1 MIESFKH
8 LLDIASDRDLAEVFL
23 ESDEQEHAVPAE
35 QIVEALRKR
44 RAVMR
49 DCVERGK
56 NGGESMGKLVGNE
69 ARLLNEA
76 FRNGRT
82 FLDPLTVKAELYALA
97 VMGEN
102 ARMGVIVAAPTAGA
116 GGIVPGMLLALE
128 EERNIDPE
136 TTVRA
141 LVVAGGI
148 GSIIALSANI
158 SGAAGGCQNEVG
170 VASSMGAA
178 AVTYMMG
185 GSTRQS
191 VQAAALAL
199 KNTLGLVCDPV
210 GGLVEV
216 PCVKRNAL
224 FAVHGL
230 TAAQLALAGVESIIP
245 MDEIVEAMVRIGR
258 SLPRGLRETAEGGL
272 ATTETGTAIAL
283 RLKEEANRR
292 RAERAA
298 ERERVARQRW
308 PRTPS
313 VHPYHRPVAGVLP
326 RRRRRG
332 DELRP
337 PLGEESRALP
347 HTVVQIE
354 DPEPRPVACR
364 AVVVAVQQEVAVRVG
379 LEHLTADADPVEQR
393 PLREGQVL
401 LTARPHRIADD
412 HA

>member
-1 MIESFKH
+1 MIESFAH
-8 LLDIASDRDLAEVFL
+8 LEELATDRDLAEVFL
-23 ESDEQEHAVPAE
+23 ETDEQEHAVPAD
-35 QIVEALRKR
+35 QILEALRKR

-56 NGGESMGKLVGNE
+56 SGGLSMGKLVGNE
-69 ARLLNEA
+69 ARLLNDA
-76 FRNGRT
+76 FQSGKT

-102 ARMGVIVAAPTAGA
+102 SRMGVIVAAPTAGA

-128 EERNIDPE
+128 EERKIDQE
-136 TTVRA
+136 KTVRA

-148 GSIIALSANI
+148 GSIIALSASI

-170 VASSMGAA
+170 VASAMGAA
-178 AVTYMMG
+178 GVAYMMG

-191 VQAAALAL
+191 IHAAAIAL

-230 TAAQLALAGVESIIP
+230 TAAQLALAGVESVIP

-258 SLPRGLRETAEGGL
+258 ALPRGLRETAEGGL
-272 ATTETGTAIAL
+272 ATTTTGAQIGQ
-283 RLKEEANRR
+283 RLKDEANQR

-298 ERERVARQRW
+298 ERERMA
-308 PRTPS
+308 
-313 VHPYHRPVAGVLP
+313 
-326 RRRRRG
+326 
-332 DELRP
+332 
-337 PLGEESRALP
+337 
-347 HTVVQIE
+347 
-354 DPEPRPVACR
+354 
-364 AVVVAVQQEVAVRVG
+364 QERKSG
-379 LEHLTADADPVEQR
+379 GR
-393 PLREGQVL
+393 S
-401 LTARPHRIADD
+401 
-412 HA
+412 

>member
-1 MIESFKH
+1 MIESFRH
-8 LLDIASDRDLAEVFL
+8 LEELAAHRDLADVFL
-23 ESDEQEHAVPAE
+23 ETDEQEHAVPAA
-35 QIVEALRKR
+35 QILEALRKR

-56 NGGESMGKLVGNE
+56 GGGESMGRLVGNE
-69 ARLLNEA
+69 ARLLQQA
-76 FRNGRT
+76 FLEGRT

-116 GGIVPGMLLALE
+116 GGVVPGMLLALE
-128 EERNIDPE
+128 EERHIDPE
-136 TTVRA
+136 KTVRA
-141 LVVAGGI
+141 LVVAGGV

-178 AVTYMMG
+178 GVAYMMG
-185 GSTRQS
+185 GTTRQCIH
-191 VQAAALAL
+191 AAALAL

-230 TAAQLALAGVESIIP
+230 TAAQLALAGVESVIP

-272 ATTETGTAIAL
+272 ATTETGTAIAQ

-298 ERERVARQRW
+298 ERERVAQERKSHA
-308 PRTPS
+308 T
-313 VHPYHRPVAGVLP
+313 
-326 RRRRRG
+326 
-332 DELRP
+332 
-337 PLGEESRALP
+337 GE
-347 HTVVQIE
+347 
-354 DPEPRPVACR
+354 
-364 AVVVAVQQEVAVRVG
+364 
-379 LEHLTADADPVEQR
+379 
-393 PLREGQVL
+393 
-401 LTARPHRIADD
+401 
-412 HA
+412 

>member
-8 LLDIASDRDLAEVFL
+8 LEELAAERDLAEVFL
-23 ESDEQEHAVPAE
+23 ETDEQEHAVPAE
-35 QIVEALRKR
+35 QIIEALRKR
-44 RAVMR
+44 RAVMK

-56 NGGESMGKLVGNE
+56 GGGESMGKLVGNE

-76 FRNGRT
+76 FRSGKT
-82 FLDPLTVKAELYALA
+82 FLDPLTVKAELYALS

-116 GGIVPGMLLALE
+116 GGVVPGMLLALE
-128 EERNIDPE
+128 EERHIEPE
-136 TTVRA
+136 HTVRSM
-141 LVVAGGI
+141 VVAGGI

-178 AVTYMMG
+178 GVAYMMG
-185 GSTRQS
+185 GSTRQCIH
-191 VQAAALAL
+191 AAAIAL

-230 TAAQLALAGVESIIP
+230 TAAQLAMAGVESVIP

-272 ATTETGTAIAL
+272 ATTETGTAIAM
-283 RLKEEANRR
+283 RLKEEANQR

-298 ERERVARQRW
+298 ERERTAQERK
-308 PRTPS
+308 
-313 VHPYHRPVAGVLP
+313 AG
-326 RRRRRG
+326 
-332 DELRP
+332 
-337 PLGEESRALP
+337 A
-347 HTVVQIE
+347 Q
-354 DPEPRPVACR
+354 
-364 AVVVAVQQEVAVRVG
+364 
-379 LEHLTADADPVEQR
+379 
-393 PLREGQVL
+393 
-401 LTARPHRIADD
+401 
-412 HA
+412 

>member
-8 LLDIASDRDLAEVFL
+8 LEELASTRDLSDVFL
-23 ESDEQEHAVPAE
+23 ETDEQEHAVPAE
-35 QIVEALRKR
+35 QIVEALRRR
-44 RAVMR
+44 RAVMK

-56 NGGESMGKLVGNE
+56 SGGESMGKLVGNE

-76 FRNGRT
+76 FLSRKT
-82 FLDPLTVKAELYALA
+82 FLDPLTVKAELYALS

-102 ARMGVIVAAPTAGA
+102 SRMGVIVAAPTAGA

-128 EERNIDPE
+128 EERHVDPE
-136 TTVRA
+136 KTIRA
-141 LVVAGGI
+141 MVVAGGV
-148 GSIIALSANI
+148 GSVIALSANI

-170 VASSMGAA
+170 VASAMGAA
-178 AVTYMMG
+178 GVAYMMG
-185 GSTRQS
+185 GSTRTCIH
-191 VQAAALAL
+191 AAAIAL

-272 ATTETGTAIAL
+272 ATTQTGTAIAL
-283 RLKEEANRR
+283 RLKEEANAR

-298 ERERVARQRW
+298 ERERVA
-308 PRTPS
+308 
-313 VHPYHRPVAGVLP
+313 
-326 RRRRRG
+326 
-332 DELRP
+332 
-337 PLGEESRALP
+337 
-347 HTVVQIE
+347 
-354 DPEPRPVACR
+354 
-364 AVVVAVQQEVAVRVG
+364 QERK
-379 LEHLTADADPVEQR
+379 
-393 PLREGQVL
+393 EG
-401 LTARPHRIADD
+401 ASS
-412 HA
+412 

>member
-1 MIESFKH
+1 MIESFKQ
-8 LLDIASDRDLAEVFL
+8 LEQLAGDRDLAEVFL

-35 QIVEALRKR
+35 MILEALQKR

-56 NGGESMGKLVGNE
+56 SGGQSMGKLVGHE

-76 FRNGRT
+76 FMAGKT

-102 ARMGVIVAAPTAGA
+102 SRMGVIVAAPTAGA

-128 EERNIDPE
+128 EERNIEPE
-136 TTVRA
+136 RTVRS

-178 AVTYMMG
+178 GVSYMMG
-185 GSTRQS
+185 GTTRQCIH
-191 VQAAALAL
+191 AAAIAL

-230 TAAQLALAGVESIIP
+230 TAAQLALAGVESVIP

-272 ATTETGTAIAL
+272 ATTETGTAIAK
-283 RLKEEANRR
+283 RLKDEANRR

-298 ERERVARQRW
+298 ERERVAQERK
-308 PRTPS
+308 TG
-313 VHPYHRPVAGVLP
+313 VH
-326 RRRRRG
+326 
-332 DELRP
+332 
-337 PLGEESRALP
+337 
-347 HTVVQIE
+347 
-354 DPEPRPVACR
+354 
-364 AVVVAVQQEVAVRVG
+364 
-379 LEHLTADADPVEQR
+379 
-393 PLREGQVL
+393 
-401 LTARPHRIADD
+401 
-412 HA
+412 

>member
-1 MIESFKH
+1 MIESFKQ
-8 LLDIASDRDLAEVFL
+8 LEELAKGRDIVDVFL
-23 ESDEQEHAVPAE
+23 ESDEQEHAIPAE
-35 QIVEALRKR
+35 QILEALRKR
-44 RAVMR
+44 REVMR

-56 NGGESMGKLVGNE
+56 GGGTSMGKLVGHE

-76 FRNGRT
+76 FQSGKT
-82 FLDPLTVKAELYALA
+82 FLDPLTIKAELYALA

-102 ARMGVIVAAPTAGA
+102 SRMGVIVAAPTAGA
-116 GGIVPGMLLALE
+116 GGIVPGMLLAVE
-128 EERNIDPE
+128 EERKVE
-136 TTVRA
+136 QEKTVRA

-178 AVTYMMG
+178 AVAYMMG
-185 GSTRQS
+185 GTAHSCIH
-191 VQAAALAL
+191 AAAIAL

-230 TAAQLALAGVESIIP
+230 TAAQLALAGVDSVIP

-272 ATTETGTAIAL
+272 ATTPTGANIAQ
-283 RLKEEANRR
+283 RLKEEANQR

-298 ERERVARQRW
+298 ERERAAQERK
-308 PRTPS
+308 T
-313 VHPYHRPVAGVLP
+313 AG
-326 RRRRRG
+326 
-332 DELRP
+332 
-337 PLGEESRALP
+337 S
-347 HTVVQIE
+347 
-354 DPEPRPVACR
+354 
-364 AVVVAVQQEVAVRVG
+364 
-379 LEHLTADADPVEQR
+379 
-393 PLREGQVL
+393 
-401 LTARPHRIADD
+401 
-412 HA
+412 

>member
-8 LLDIASDRDLAEVFL
+8 LEELAGDRDLAEVFL
-23 ESDEQEHAVPAE
+23 ETDAEEHAVPAAD
-35 QIVEALRKR
+35 ILEALSKR

-49 DCVERGK
+49 DCIERGK
-56 NGGESMGKLVGNE
+56 NGGESMGKLVGGE

-76 FRNGRT
+76 FRNGKT
-82 FLDPLTVKAELYALA
+82 FLDPLTVKAEIYALS

-102 ARMGVIVAAPTAGA
+102 SRMGVIVAAPTAGA

-170 VASSMGAA
+170 VASAMGAA
-178 AVTYMMG
+178 GVAYMMG
-185 GSTRQS
+185 GSTKTS
-191 VQAAALAL
+191 IQAAAIAL

-230 TAAQLALAGVESIIP
+230 TAAQLALAGVDSVIP

-272 ATTETGTAIAL
+272 AQTETGRAIAQ
-283 RLKEEANRR
+283 RLKDEANQR

-298 ERERVARQRW
+298 ERERMAEARKA
-308 PRTPS
+308 TG
-313 VHPYHRPVAGVLP
+313 A
-326 RRRRRG
+326 
-332 DELRP
+332 
-337 PLGEESRALP
+337 
-347 HTVVQIE
+347 
-354 DPEPRPVACR
+354 
-364 AVVVAVQQEVAVRVG
+364 
-379 LEHLTADADPVEQR
+379 
-393 PLREGQVL
+393 
-401 LTARPHRIADD
+401 
-412 HA
+412 

>member
-8 LLDIASDRDLAEVFL
+8 LEELAAGRDLAEVFL
-23 ESDEQEHAVPAE
+23 ETDEQEHAVPAE
-35 QIVEALRKR
+35 QILEALRKR
-44 RAVMR
+44 RSVMR
-49 DCVERGK
+49 ECVERGK

-76 FRNGRT
+76 FQSGKT
-82 FLDPLTVKAELYALA
+82 FLDPLTVKAELYARS

-102 ARMGVIVAAPTAGA
+102 SRMGVIVAAPTAGA

-128 EERNIDPE
+128 EERHVEPE
-136 TTVRA
+136 KTVRA
-141 LVVAGGI
+141 LVVAGGV

-178 AVTYMMG
+178 GVTYMMG
-185 GSTRQS
+185 GTNRQCIH
-191 VQAAALAL
+191 AAAIAL

-272 ATTETGTAIAL
+272 ATTQTGTAIAL
-283 RLKEEANRR
+283 RLKEEANQR

-298 ERERVARQRW
+298 ERERMAEERK
-308 PRTPS
+308 
-313 VHPYHRPVAGVLP
+313 AG
-326 RRRRRG
+326 
-332 DELRP
+332 
-337 PLGEESRALP
+337 S
-347 HTVVQIE
+347 
-354 DPEPRPVACR
+354 
-364 AVVVAVQQEVAVRVG
+364 
-379 LEHLTADADPVEQR
+379 
-393 PLREGQVL
+393 
-401 LTARPHRIADD
+401 
-412 HA
+412 

>member
-1 MIESFKH
+1 MIESFQH
-8 LLDIASDRDLAEVFL
+8 LEQLAEGRDLAEVFL
-23 ESDEQEHAVPAE
+23 ETDEQEHAVPAE
-35 QIVEALRKR
+35 MILEALRKR

-56 NGGESMGKLVGNE
+56 GGGESMGKLVGNE

-76 FRNGRT
+76 FRSGKT
-82 FLDPLTVKAELYALA
+82 FLDPLTVKAELYALS

-102 ARMGVIVAAPTAGA
+102 SRMGVIVAAPTAGA

-128 EERNIDPE
+128 EERHVDPE

-141 LVVAGGI
+141 LVVAGGV

-185 GSTRQS
+185 GTNRQCIH
-191 VQAAALAL
+191 AAAIAL

-272 ATTETGTAIAL
+272 ATTQTGTAIAL
-283 RLKEEANRR
+283 RLKDEANQR

-298 ERERVARQRW
+298 ERERMA
-308 PRTPS
+308 
-313 VHPYHRPVAGVLP
+313 
-326 RRRRRG
+326 
-332 DELRP
+332 
-337 PLGEESRALP
+337 EERKLN
-347 HTVVQIE
+347 
-354 DPEPRPVACR
+354 
-364 AVVVAVQQEVAVRVG
+364 G
-379 LEHLTADADPVEQR
+379 
-393 PLREGQVL
+393 
-401 LTARPHRIADD
+401 
-412 HA
+412 